1 MGNLGR
7 SRSRTVFDLHAR
19 RVRLL
24 ALRRELDAMLEEV
37 DERLIREQVVR
48 RQHDKQPRLR
58 VVSQGERE

>member
-1 MGNLGR
+1 M
-7 SRSRTVFDLHAR
+7 FDLHAR